1 MVADLVGQV
10 VVVADL
16 VGLVVAVEDLVGLVV
31 EADLVGLVVAVAD
44 LVGLVVAVADLVGL
58 VVAVADLVGL
68 VVAVGL
74 VAVVPRQVKAAMVG
88 LLLKVEVLMKKLCGT
103 FQDYRLA
110 IICQDL
116 AKPHL
121 RNLLVLLLLR
131 VPLKLE
137 QLLDHAVQ
145 NQMRLTRLA
154 VLIQTR

>member
-1 MVADLVGQV
+1 MGVGLVVADLVGQV

-31 EADLVGLVVAVAD
+31 EAD